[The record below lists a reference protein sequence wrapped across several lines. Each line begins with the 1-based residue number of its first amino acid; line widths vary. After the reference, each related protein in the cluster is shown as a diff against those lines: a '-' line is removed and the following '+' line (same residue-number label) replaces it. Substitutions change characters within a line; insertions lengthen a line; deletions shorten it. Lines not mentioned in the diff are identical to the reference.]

1 MKKLPVLISVP
12 HGGDETPVEIKDHLC
27 LSQQELF
34 ADGDAFTR
42 EIYGIKDSVTA
53 YVDTPY
59 ARAFIDLNRDTNDL
73 PPKNPD
79 GIVKTTTCHGKAI
92 YTPGKELS
100 SEDFA
105 LLIEKYYHPYHQ
117 NIRQL
122 LDTHSDIQL
131 ALDCHSME
139 AIGPEISPDRG
150 QKRPA
155 ICLGTYQGKS
165 CTMDMA
171 QKLAECFQTV
181 FELDTSEVSID
192 KPFSGGFIT
201 RTYGNKPIPWVQIE
215 ISRALYLAEPWFD
228 KDKLSVQKDHLKTL
242 REKFQSTLEL
252 FFKA

>member
-1 MKKLPVLISVP
+1 MKKLPVLLSVP
-12 HGGDETPVEIKDHLC
+12 HGGDETPAEIKDHLC
-27 LSQQELF
+27 LSQQDLF

-42 EIYGIKDSVTA
+42 EIYGIQDSVSA

-59 ARAFIDLNRDTNDL
+59 ARAFIDLNRNTNDL

-100 SEDFA
+100 PEDSA
-105 LLIEKYYHPYHQ
+105 LLIAKYYHPYHQ

-150 QKRPA
+150 QRRPS
-155 ICLGTYQGKS
+155 ICLGINQGES
-165 CTMDMA
+165 CSIDMA
-171 QKLAECFQTV
+171 KKLSACFQTV
-181 FELDTSEVSID
+181 FELDASEVTID

-228 KDKLSVQKDHLKTL
+228 KDKLSVNQSRLKTL
-242 REKFQSTLEL
+242 QKQFQNTLVL
-252 FFKA
+252 FFEF

>member
-1 MKKLPVLISVP
+1 MKKLPILISVP
-12 HGGDETPVEIKDHLC
+12 HGGDEIPTEAKDRLC
-27 LSQQELF
+27 LSQSDLF

-42 EIYGIKDSVTA
+42 EIYGVADSVTA

-79 GIVKTTTCHGKAI
+79 GIVKTITCHSKAI

-100 SEDFA
+100 PEDSA
-105 LLIEKYYHPYHQ
+105 LLIAKYYHPYHQ

-122 LDTHSDIQL
+122 LDTHSHIQL

-155 ICLGTYQGKS
+155 ICLGINRGKS
-165 CTMDMA
+165 CSMEMVK
-171 QKLAECFQTV
+171 KLAECFQTT
-181 FELDTSEVSID
+181 FELDATEVTID

-201 RTYGNKPIPWVQIE
+201 RTYGNKPVPWIQIE
-215 ISRALYLAEPWFD
+215 ISRALYLVEPWFD
-228 KDKLSVQKDHLKTL
+228 KDKLSVQKGHLKTL

-252 FFKA
+252 FFKS